1 MLICHLVFG
10 ICNFSKFAFQKLNA
24 TCMLA
29 FANAKINLG
38 LNVIEKRPDGYHD
51 IETVFYPIKLYDV
64 VELTDAPETSCLVK
78 GIDVPGNM
86 ADNICMKA
94 LKSIQTDFDLPEQ
107 QITLLKNIPVG
118 AGLGGGSSD
127 AAHLVKLLNN
137 KFKLGLSL
145 AAMEDYVRPLGAD
158 CSFFIRNEPA
168 YAFGVG
174 DELNPI
180 AIDLSNFF
188 LVLVKP
194 PVHVSTADAYAGIK
208 PTIPSRSVKDLIH
221 LPVKEWKSC
230 LKNDFETSVFSKYPE
245 IEQIKSKLY
254 QSGALFSLMS
264 GSGSSVFAI
273 FDQRVYLPEL
283 ERENKVYYNI

>member
-1 MLICHLVFG
+1 
-10 ICNFSKFAFQKLNA
+10 
-24 TCMLA
+24 MLA

-38 LNVIEKRPDGYHD
+38 LNVIEKRSDGYHD
-51 IETVFYPIKLYDV
+51 IETVFYPVKLYDV
-64 VELTDAPETSCLVK
+64 VELTDASKTSCLVK
-78 GIDVPGNM
+78 GIDVPGDAN
-86 ADNICMKA
+86 DNLCIKA
-94 LKSIQTDFDLPEQ
+94 FKSIQKDFDLPEQ

-127 AAHLVKLLNN
+127 AARLVKLLND
-137 KFKLGLSL
+137 KFNLGLSV

-158 CSFFIRNEPA
+158 CSFFIKNEPA
-168 YAFGVG
+168 FAFGIG

-188 LVLVKP
+188 IVLVKP

-230 LKNDFETSVFSKYPE
+230 IKNDFETSVFFKYPE

-273 FDQRVYLPEL
+273 FDQRVHLPEL
-283 ERENKVYYNI
+283 ELENKVYYNI